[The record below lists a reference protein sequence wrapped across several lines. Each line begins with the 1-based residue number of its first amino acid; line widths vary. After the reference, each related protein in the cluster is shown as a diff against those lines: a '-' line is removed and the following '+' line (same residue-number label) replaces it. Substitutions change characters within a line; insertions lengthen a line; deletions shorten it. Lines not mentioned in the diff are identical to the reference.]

1 MSIKTPKT
9 TINLRP
15 YLGRSKHLIDIFF
28 ILGYDEKSLLELSPN
43 ILENEKDLEITILS
57 NIISDSSLKVRK
69 DEIIKGIYQE
79 KPNIIKITKSDNQ
92 KNISSSINSFCFN
105 DKIGKTKI
113 FYSSYA
119 LKFYEK
125 FTDSKNEY
133 YVPKAFVIISEYP
146 YFTTFHI
153 ICIYLYKNK
162 IENNKSSIPTEIFL
176 YSLLNYT
183 PSPLKNKIS
192 LKFFENDSSMNIPR
206 LTGYPYLEFNLC
218 NLLYSMPI
226 KEFLKIYILVF
237 LDISLLFFSKDL
249 EKLNL
254 IMFMIMNLNYPLV
267 DDMYFWHIKTF
278 SQEQLK
284 NGFDINQNTFRGINT
299 EFNWK
304 LNLSN
309 FSNLYYIVHL
319 NNNKYQLISLKNSS
333 KEKED
338 INKILEF
345 MNLIFKKNSKPVK
358 SYFLAESLT
367 TLRNKLKKIRVD
379 YNEKFNKQKCA
390 NFYIDNF
397 INKKNREIQNAFYDF
412 NLKIMSILYECFEFE
427 NIKHNNPKFSEEENI
442 FLEYLSYSD
451 KYTFFFKDFIKDFIF
466 FEDYN
471 NAYLFSDE
479 CADLKMYDIKND
491 KKTFENIEY
500 LNIIDDLYNLKKN
513 TEVIEY
519 KLIYEEYNKFNDQ
532 YKGKQKHKEN
542 SIKSSQLF
550 VLDKNI
556 INEFLFNS
564 KNRGLLES
572 LKLKEELEMKID
584 DIDKTLISWTIQKHL
599 FKKLDKGDL
608 YNLII
613 YSIVYIF
620 SITFPILPI
629 AKLYI
634 YLTNILNHLKEIKYF
649 QRYYIYIILRSVYQ
663 FYSNNKGKRHFD
675 ELSYNICIKIKDYLN
690 NNSIIKNEDIS
701 LILNNILSE
710 LKDKQCK
717 CVTKGKDTEE
727 DDFFNKYENL
737 KIKNNIKEINNDIIK
752 NVENSLNIEVGGKN
766 IKCNLLSDEFKI
778 LEQAYSVFYEFSKAN
793 FDFINIEN
801 NKIIE
806 IIINIIYYL
815 LNPQYDDKEEAF
827 SLYENLNIMNIFI
840 SDIKKNKE
848 NKNEIKEEIKK

>member
-1 MSIKTPKT
+1 
-9 TINLRP
+9 
-15 YLGRSKHLIDIFF
+15 
-28 ILGYDEKSLLELSPN
+28 
-43 ILENEKDLEITILS
+43 
-57 NIISDSSLKVRK
+57 
-69 DEIIKGIYQE
+69 
-79 KPNIIKITKSDNQ
+79 
-92 KNISSSINSFCFN
+92 
-105 DKIGKTKI
+105 
-113 FYSSYA
+113 
-119 LKFYEK
+119 
-125 FTDSKNEY
+125 
-133 YVPKAFVIISEYP
+133 
-146 YFTTFHI
+146 
-153 ICIYLYKNK
+153 
-162 IENNKSSIPTEIFL
+162 
-176 YSLLNYT
+176 
-183 PSPLKNKIS
+183 
-192 LKFFENDSSMNIPR
+192 
-206 LTGYPYLEFNLC
+206 
-218 NLLYSMPI
+218 
-226 KEFLKIYILVF
+226 
-237 LDISLLFFSKDL
+237 
-249 EKLNL
+249 
-254 IMFMIMNLNYPLV
+254 
-267 DDMYFWHIKTF
+267 
-278 SQEQLK
+278 
-284 NGFDINQNTFRGINT
+284 
-299 EFNWK
+299 
-304 LNLSN
+304 
-309 FSNLYYIVHL
+309 
-319 NNNKYQLISLKNSS
+319 
-333 KEKED
+333 
-338 INKILEF
+338 
-345 MNLIFKKNSKPVK
+345 
-358 SYFLAESLT
+358 
-367 TLRNKLKKIRVD
+367 
-379 YNEKFNKQKCA
+379 
-390 NFYIDNF
+390 
-397 INKKNREIQNAFYDF
+397 
-412 NLKIMSILYECFEFE
+412 
-427 NIKHNNPKFSEEENI
+427 
-442 FLEYLSYSD
+442 
-451 KYTFFFKDFIKDFIF
+451 
-466 FEDYN
+466 
-471 NAYLFSDE
+471 
-479 CADLKMYDIKND
+479 MYDIKND
-491 KKTFENIEY
+491 KKKFENIEY

-519 KLIYEEYNKFNDQ
+519 KLIYEEYNKFNAQ

-572 LKLKEELEMKID
+572 LKLKEKLEMKID
-584 DIDKTLISWTIQKHL
+584 NIDKTLISWTIQKYL
-599 FKKLDKGDL
+599 FKKLDKEDL

-766 IKCNLLSDEFKI
+766 IKCNFLSDEFKI

-793 FDFINIEN
+793 FDFLNFEN

-815 LNPQYDDKEEAF
+815 LNPQYDDKEEVF

>member
-1 MSIKTPKT
+1 MSIKAPTT

-15 YLGRSKHLIDIFF
+15 YLGRSKHLIDIFL
-28 ILGYDEKSLLELSPN
+28 IVGYDEKSLLELSPN

-57 NIISDSSLKVRK
+57 SIISDSSLNIRK
-69 DEIIKGIYQE
+69 NEIIKGIYPE
-79 KPNIIKITKSDNQ
+79 KPSIIKIAKNEIQ

-105 DKIGKTKI
+105 GEHGETKN

-146 YFTTFHI
+146 YFTTFSV
-153 ICIYLYKNK
+153 ICMNLYKTK

-176 YSLLNYT
+176 YSLLNYI
-183 PSPLKNKIS
+183 PSPLKSKIS
-192 LKFFENDSSMNIPR
+192 LKIFENNSIINIPR

-218 NLLYSMPI
+218 NLLYCMPI
-226 KEFLKIYILVF
+226 KEFLKIYVLVF
-237 LDISLLFFSKDL
+237 IDISLLFFSKDL

-267 DDMYFWHIKTF
+267 DDTYLWHIKSF

-284 NGFDINQNTFRGINT
+284 NGFDIMQNTFRGINT

-309 FSNLYYIVHL
+309 FSNLFYIVHL
-319 NNNKYQLISLKNSS
+319 NNNKNQLISLKNSN
-333 KEKED
+333 ED
-338 INKILEF
+338 KQKINKLLEYISI
-345 MNLIFKKNSKPVK
+345 IFKKNSKPIK
-358 SYFLAESLT
+358 SYFLDESLT
-367 TLRNKLKKIRVD
+367 TLRNKLKRIRAD
-379 YNEKFNKQKCA
+379 YNEKFNKQKCP

-412 NLKIMSILYECFEFE
+412 NLKIIGVLYESFEFK
-427 NIKHNNPKFSEEENI
+427 NNKHNNPKFSEEENI
-442 FLEYLSYSD
+442 FIEYLSYSD
-451 KYTFFFKDFIKDFIF
+451 KYNYYFNDFIKVFRF

-479 CADLKMYDIKND
+479 CANLKMYDIKND
-491 KKTFENIEY
+491 KKKFENIDY
-500 LNIIDDLYNLKKN
+500 LNIIDDLYNFNKK
-513 TEVIEY
+513 TEVINNMP
-519 KLIYEEYNKFNDQ
+519 IYEEYKKFIEK
-532 YKGKQKHKEN
+532 YKDKQKHKEN

-550 VLDKNI
+550 ALDKNI
-556 INEFLFNS
+556 INEFLFNI
-564 KNRGLLES
+564 KNIGLLES
-572 LKLKEELEMKID
+572 LTLKEKLEMEID

-599 FKKLDKGDL
+599 LKKLDKEDF
-608 YNLII
+608 YNLLI
-613 YSIVYIF
+613 YSKVYIF

-634 YLTNILNHLKEIKYF
+634 YLTNILNHLKEMKYF

-675 ELSYNICIKIKDYLN
+675 ELSYNICIKVKDYLK
-690 NNSIIKNEDIS
+690 NNSIIKTEDIS

-710 LKDKQCK
+710 LKDKQSIN
-717 CVTKGKDTEE
+717 VTKGNDAEE
-727 DDFFNKYENL
+727 DDFFDKYENL
-737 KIKNNIKEINNDIIK
+737 EIKNNIKKIDNGIIK
-752 NVENSLNIEVGGKN
+752 KEENSLNIEVGGTN

-778 LEQAYSVFYEFSKAN
+778 LEQAYSIFYEFSKAK
-793 FDFINIEN
+793 FDFRTFEN

-815 LNPQYDDKEEAF
+815 LNPQNDDKEEAF
-827 SLYENLNIMNIFI
+827 SLYEILYVMNIFI